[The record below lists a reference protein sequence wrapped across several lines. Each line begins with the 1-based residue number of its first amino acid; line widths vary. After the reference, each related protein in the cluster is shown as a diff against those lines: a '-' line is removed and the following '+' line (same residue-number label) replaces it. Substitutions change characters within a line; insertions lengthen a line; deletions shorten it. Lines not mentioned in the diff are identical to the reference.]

1 MVQTSFKHFKT
12 ITVFKLAE
20 FQVAV
25 TNKSTVSHCM
35 VGLNVKQK
43 KMVQSRM
50 AGDSF
55 MNESKLMGGK
65 ELDRPDIIICIK
77 VIYILIF

>member
-43 KMVQSRM
+43 KWFKAEWQ
-50 AGDSF
+50 
-55 MNESKLMGGK
+55 
-65 ELDRPDIIICIK
+65 
-77 VIYILIF
+77 VIAS